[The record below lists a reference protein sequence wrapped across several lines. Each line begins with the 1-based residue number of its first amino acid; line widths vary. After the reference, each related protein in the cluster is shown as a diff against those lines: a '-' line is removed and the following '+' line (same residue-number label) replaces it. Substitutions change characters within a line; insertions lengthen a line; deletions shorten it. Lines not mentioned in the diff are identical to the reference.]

1 MAQSEGVIQFSF
13 CLAPPSAEP
22 LVDLAQPLL
31 AWRTVLRRLQL
42 IGQAGARY
50 GGLGYG
56 NVSRRLPGA
65 AGGFLIT
72 ASQTAG
78 IADAGVEH
86 LVWVRRWDL
95 GRFHAEAEG
104 ALPPSS
110 ESLTHAMLY
119 ASDAQVNWVFHGH
132 CPDIWQSAAAAGLPA
147 IDADVGYGSPRMAA
161 AVSAL
166 LRAHSVNAGDAG
178 DGLPSESA
186 CATVDSSPFGSRH
199 PPLGP
204 LVFVTLGHE
213 DGVFACGGSAEATG
227 GALAAALAKAL
238 ARGRP

>member
-1 MAQSEGVIQFSF
+1 MAQAEGVIQFSF
-13 CLAPPSAEP
+13 CLAAPGGEP
-22 LVDLAQPLL
+22 LGDLAQPLL
-31 AWRTVLRRLQL
+31 AWRAVLRRLQL
-42 IGQAGARY
+42 IGQAGGRY

-95 GRFHAEAEG
+95 GRFHVEAEG

-119 ASDAQVNWVFHGH
+119 ASDAQVHWVFHGH
-132 CPDIWQSAAAAGLPA
+132 CPDIWHSSAAAGLPA

-166 LRAHSVNAGDAG
+166 LRAHSANARGRG
-178 DGLPSESA
+178 DGFPSELA
-186 CATVDSSPFGSRH
+186 CVPVDSPSARSQH

-227 GALAAALAKAL
+227 GALAAALARAL
-238 ARGRP
+238 ACGQP